1 MYIINHAYKPELIH
15 YRQQLHSLLDYY
27 HIITFMT
34 HVRNNEA
41 VWNSCCDIGAPSC
54 DNLLELRSIPGYYPK
69 MQALCGHKR

>member
-1 MYIINHAYKPELIH
+1 MYIINYAYKPALIH

-41 VWNSCCDIGAPSC
+41 VWNSCCDFGA
-54 DNLLELRSIPGYYPK
+54 IIY
-69 MQALCGHKR
+69 